1 MESRDCP
8 RHPRQGE
15 QGRRRC
21 FLRLLTRS
29 PPIVLYLFP
38 LSTGREGRTRM
49 PAPCGSSTACHKGR
63 AWTVEPPELE
73 RVVGQSGDGLH
84 WVGTSEWH
92 AETRRVVRTGAGSGC
107 RTGWARR
114 RLGVGMSAW
123 HAPAVA
129 RPVVQERHVGMASRL
144 GSERFGLG

>member
-1 MESRDCP
+1 
-8 RHPRQGE
+8 
-15 QGRRRC
+15 
-21 FLRLLTRS
+21 
-29 PPIVLYLFP
+29 
-38 LSTGREGRTRM
+38 M
-49 PAPCGSSTACHKGR
+49 PAPRGSSTACHKGR

-144 GSERFGLG
+144 GSERFGLGCRKGGPVRCWHVGLARSRRAAGVSGRTGWVSAGMSVWLDSW